1 LISQL
6 LPHTFTKTS
15 TVRSFTTAH
24 HYSWNFQVHFLKYYF
39 VFRDRN
45 LEAIFTDP
53 TRWFN
58 SDESFVLISPGK
70 EKVLAPTGTK
80 DVYLVHK
87 SSAKSG
93 VSVLAT
99 ISASGWILPPF
110 IIYPY

>member
-1 LISQL
+1 M
-6 LPHTFTKTS
+6 
-15 TVRSFTTAH
+15 
-24 HYSWNFQVHFLKYYF
+24 
-39 VFRDRN
+39 DRN

-93 VSVLAT
+93 VSVFAT

-110 IIYPY
+110 IIYPYERSQRWMEKKNMPPGIESFCTKKG